1 MVKERRS
8 RAVISARFETRAM
21 VDSQSR
27 KKGERRSRTVVR
39 AGGATKA
46 MSFRVAPPVQFGL
59 NIRST
64 SVIDISY
71 FYFWLV
77 LGCIDADLCKYILVF
92 IFSIFPDLQDVH
104 SFAPLQS

>member
-1 MVKERRS
+1 MVNKRRS

-27 KKGERRSRTVVR
+27 KKGERRSRTAVR

-71 FYFWLV
+71 FYFGLV
-77 LGCIDADLCKYILVF
+77 LGCIDADPF
-92 IFSIFPDLQDVH
+92 N
-104 SFAPLQS
+104 